1 MQFPSKTRTYATLLL
16 FLAFRAFGNLW
27 LTMGARHFPQTLGM
41 QPLAYLN
48 SMIEPLIALGVLML
62 LLSTFAR
69 LALLSLADLAFVL
82 PVTAVGY
89 VLAAVLGK
97 FYLAEQISPQRWLA
111 ILLIFAGAVLVGS
124 TSHKTT
130 AAVKVTAE

>member
-1 MQFPSKTRTYATLLL
+1 MLLL
-16 FLAFRAFGNLW
+16 FLAFRGIGNLW
-27 LTMGARHFPQTLGM
+27 LTMGARHFPQALGIA
-41 QPLAYLN
+41 PLAYL
-48 SMIEPLIALGVLML
+48 SSLIEPFIALGIVML

-89 VLAAVLGK
+89 VLAAVLGQ
-97 FYLAEQISPQRWLA
+97 FFLAEHISPQRWLA

-124 TSHKTT
+124 TSQNTT
-130 AAVKVTAE
+130 PNVEVKVAPAQ